1 MTSLAFDIPQAS
13 DQPDHRDLRRAVS
26 VLDVLRHPV
35 LDVLNLDTTPAT
47 TCENGPLAGNSRLD
61 GPFLLCPGVCHLVA
75 LRAAVSRC
83 PRTHSGRD
91 SCPITVGA
99 HRRLFHGGPR
109 TGRAGGRFLT

>member
-47 TCENGPLAGNSRLD
+47 TCGNGQMAGISRLCGPFFSVPSCVTLYRCGPLCRGVHGHIAD
-61 GPFLLCPGVCHLVA
+61 GVRPPGRSVCTVGF
-75 LRAAVSRC
+75 
-83 PRTHSGRD
+83 PRTRPD
-91 SCPITVGA
+91 RPC
-99 HRRLFHGGPR
+99 
-109 TGRAGGRFLT
+109 RARV